1 MSDKEALDL
10 IDEARSWAD
19 DAKSWMQSEAFKADG
34 RYRHAYVESVVARI
48 ATLEAGMADLMHVV
62 YTFHIHAP
70 ERDKWGAW
78 LLDYYGKKHEP

>member
-1 MSDKEALDL
+1 MGFMNEPTA
-10 IDEARSWAD
+10 AD
-19 DAKSWMQSEAFKADG
+19 YAWSAAQDAKEKNKAL
-34 RYRHAYVESVVARI
+34 EARI